1 MLIFS
6 IMKKRLVI
14 LIILFLF
21 LLSSNYCFAL
31 INVEENLEGN
41 YNLGDTIITKGY
53 FTHDKDINADFRI
66 KIICEQEE
74 TLLMIKRIFFVV
86 FIIVWSSFV
95 NANIGGPEVGY
106 EKLMGIYT
114 NDKYYL

>member
-31 INVEENLEGN
+31 EGELQNIRDEIESERFALVNPSFEMTALLIEDEIGTVVEKMSSLTSFNL
-41 YNLGDTIITKGY
+41 DS
-53 FTHDKDINADFRI
+53 DD
-66 KIICEQEE
+66 
-74 TLLMIKRIFFVV
+74 
-86 FIIVWSSFV
+86 
-95 NANIGGPEVGY
+95 
-106 EKLMGIYT
+106 
-114 NDKYYL
+114 